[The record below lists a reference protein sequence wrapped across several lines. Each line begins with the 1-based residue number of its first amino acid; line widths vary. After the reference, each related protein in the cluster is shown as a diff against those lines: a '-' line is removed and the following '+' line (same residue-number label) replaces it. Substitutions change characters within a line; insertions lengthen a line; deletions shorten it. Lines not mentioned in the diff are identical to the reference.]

1 MQTHYWWSLITE
13 MFIYLL
19 PVLQDTVYFTEW
31 SLSMEV
37 MKYIEWISRVLS
49 LRGMRNINEF
59 STSNFF
65 SVSRICWKYY
75 FYFMPLPNVKCFD
88 ANPNQ
93 YKCFYCEMDIQPM
106 YDNSIQEGCMQWS
119 IVTPHPLSTPKSP
132 NAQTITVCIC
142 CNNN

>member
-1 MQTHYWWSLITE
+1 

-65 SVSRICWKYY
+65 SVSRICWKYTNSVSALRNLQINQGHSIY
-75 FYFMPLPNVKCFD
+75 YVTDILVHDMFYFNLNPHTMP
-88 ANPNQ
+88 
-93 YKCFYCEMDIQPM
+93 
-106 YDNSIQEGCMQWS
+106 
-119 IVTPHPLSTPKSP
+119 TST
-132 NAQTITVCIC
+132 I
-142 CNNN
+142 